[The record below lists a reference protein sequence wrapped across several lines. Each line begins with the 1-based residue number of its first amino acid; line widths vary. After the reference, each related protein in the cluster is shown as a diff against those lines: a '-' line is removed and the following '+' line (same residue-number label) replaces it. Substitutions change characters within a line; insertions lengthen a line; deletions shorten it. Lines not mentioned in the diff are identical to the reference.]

1 LVKPRELRGV
11 QAQGFAVCV
20 GMASGLA
27 SSILPETMC
36 KGAARIIQHIILQVI
51 YLGIA
56 VSSRPPAFGSTSS
69 GITRTSSP
77 CEAR

>member
-1 LVKPRELRGV
+1 MLADRCQLVKPRELRGV

-36 KGAARIIQHIILQVI
+36 QGAARIIQHIILQVI
-51 YLGIA
+51 YWVLRFLHIHQHLDVHPVASQGH
-56 VSSRPPAFGSTSS
+56 
-69 GITRTSSP
+69 
-77 CEAR
+77 